1 MKVLVIGA
9 TRGIGA
15 LVMKGALESG
25 HAVIALVRDPSSVS
39 MQHEKLSVERGDVL
53 DRVSVGKAAR
63 GTDAIVCALGLSLAA
78 SRKPTVLYSRGTE
91 NILDVM
97 HEKGMKRL
105 IAVTGIG
112 AGDSRGHGG
121 FFYDRIFQPLFLNE
135 GYKDKT
141 RQEELIRATKLD
153 WVIVRPGMLTDGP
166 ETGVYRVINGGEY
179 VAGKI
184 SRADVARFILQ
195 QLEQETYLRKAVVLS
210 Y

>member
-1 MKVLVIGA
+1 MA
-9 TRGIGA
+9 
-15 LVMKGALESG
+15 
-25 HAVIALVRDPSSVS
+25 
-39 MQHEKLSVERGDVL
+39 
-53 DRVSVGKAAR
+53 
-63 GTDAIVCALGLSLAA
+63 
-78 SRKPTVLYSRGTE
+78 
-91 NILDVM
+91 
-97 HEKGMKRL
+97 
-105 IAVTGIG
+105 
-112 AGDSRGHGG
+112 G

-166 ETGVYRVINGGEY
+166 ETGVYRVITGGEY

-210 Y
+210 SRTRF